1 MDERRKN
8 KRTSMTSKIMMRR
21 LDDNSSREATIN
33 ILDVSKSGIGFECGE
48 QLQIGEVYE
57 AYLTIWTKEVL
68 HAFLQIVRIEMKPD
82 SYSYGAIFIG
92 MSETELARIETYQTV
107 REMEN

>member
-48 QLQIGEVYE
+48 QLQI
-57 AYLTIWTKEVL
+57 
-68 HAFLQIVRIEMKPD
+68 
-82 SYSYGAIFIG
+82 
-92 MSETELARIETYQTV
+92 
-107 REMEN
+107 